1 MAPKAIG
8 ASIGAPFFSAE
19 TSSSLSAG
27 SEPAKSTV
35 PAVNCETPAPEPTDW

>member
-8 ASIGAPFFSAE
+8 TSIGGPFFRAE

-35 PAVNCETPAPEPTDW
+35 PAVNCETPAPEPTHW